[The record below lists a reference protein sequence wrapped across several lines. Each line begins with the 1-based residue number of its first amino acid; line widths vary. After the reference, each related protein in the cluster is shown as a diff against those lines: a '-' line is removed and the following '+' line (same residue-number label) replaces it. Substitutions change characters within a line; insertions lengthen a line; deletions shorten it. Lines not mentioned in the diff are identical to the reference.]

1 MSCLTRSVQNRD
13 QRRLG
18 AEQEEAYRTETREG
32 WEQSKKKRTE
42 QRPEKAGSRAR
53 RSVQNRD
60 QRRLGAE
67 QENTSYTQSTL
78 QAVHSFHLLRQTTTT
93 CHNSASVRFVH
104 LKINTDYY
112 AFFTK

>member
-18 AEQEEAYRTETREG
+18 AEEEDAYRTETREG

-42 QRPEKAGSRAR
+42 QRPEKAGRRARRSVQKRPEKAGSRAR

-67 QENTSYTQSTL
+67 QENTSYTQNTY
-78 QAVHSFHLLRQTTTT
+78 
-93 CHNSASVRFVH
+93 FV
-104 LKINTDYY
+104 
-112 AFFTK
+112 